1 MAGELEFADRER
13 TEFGWA
19 WTKPH
24 PLGWVPFAVCLF
36 AEGMNPGVTLEA
48 ESGRRLVSHI
58 VQERRL
64 EDKRHPVNLWDG
76 FGSSKSRQKVV
87 RRKKKTKRH
96 FYSL

>member
-36 AEGMNPGVTLEA
+36 GEGRIEVTEPG
-48 ESGRRLVSHI
+48 S
-58 VQERRL
+58 
-64 EDKRHPVNLWDG
+64 D
-76 FGSSKSRQKVV
+76 FGI
-87 RRKKKTKRH
+87 
-96 FYSL
+96 